1 MLWITVLTL
10 FIPAVSTKNRKPNIV
25 FLLTDDQDVKLGGQ
39 VRYSTSMIIS
49 IRVYAV
55 NDFHKAHR
63 SHSQIIKYLRKKTLP
78 VFHSILSKIAMYATI
93 CTCHD

>member
-1 MLWITVLTL
+1 MTKMLSLGDRFVTVH
-10 FIPAVSTKNRKPNIV
+10 
-25 FLLTDDQDVKLGGQ
+25 LLSFP
-39 VRYSTSMIIS
+39 Y
-49 IRVYAV
+49 

>member
-1 MLWITVLTL
+1 MAPYVFRMLWITVLTL
-10 FIPAVSTKNRKPNIV
+10 LIPAVSTKNRKPNIV

-63 SHSQIIKYLRKKTLP
+63 SHTCSQIIN
-78 VFHSILSKIAMYATI
+78 I
-93 CTCHD
+93 

>member
-1 MLWITVLTL
+1 M
-10 FIPAVSTKNRKPNIV
+10 

-78 VFHSILSKIAMYATI
+78 VFHSILSKIELYATI